1 MAEAEQEKNRMAE
14 GDEPV
19 DEGSTGAAEGQAKDA
34 EAAPVLSKNQ
44 QKKLAKRARI
54 VEQRTERRQNRKEQV
69 LSLTICQHH
78 FSSVSDTVV
87 FVFVSDCI
95 SAAVFPDFSS
105 VSVSICLSLGCVG
118 CMRAFQLV
126 SSHFIPVL

>member
-69 LSLTICQHH
+69 LSLRPLII
-78 FSSVSDTVV
+78 F
-87 FVFVSDCI
+87 
-95 SAAVFPDFSS
+95 
-105 VSVSICLSLGCVG
+105 
-118 CMRAFQLV
+118 
-126 SSHFIPVL
+126 